1 MNDRKWSKP
10 IKGEWASAL
19 QAYIS
24 TQAEIV
30 PAGWKTTPETLNAMG
45 LKYLRGGSRSMMLN
59 DMVEKGILE
68 KKRFKI
74 LDISGRRILP
84 VDHYCLVKK
93 SPSSK
98 QKTNIKQ

>member
-1 MNDRKWSKP
+1 MKDRKWSKP

-24 TQAEIV
+24 TQAESV
-30 PAGWKTTPETLNAMG
+30 PPGWKTTPQTLNAMG

-59 DMVEKGILE
+59 DMVENGILE
-68 KKRFKI
+68 KRRFKI

-84 VDHYCLVKK
+84 VDHYRLAKK
-93 SPSSK
+93 SSPTK
-98 QKTNIKQ
+98 